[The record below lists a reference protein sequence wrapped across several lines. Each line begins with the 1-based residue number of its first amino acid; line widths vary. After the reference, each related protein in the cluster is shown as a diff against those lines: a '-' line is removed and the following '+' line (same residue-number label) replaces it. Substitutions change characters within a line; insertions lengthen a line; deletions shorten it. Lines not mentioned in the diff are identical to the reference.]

1 MENILQGI
9 ETIYYLTA
17 GPILVYLAYKGLGQI
32 KVAKENSRINSK
44 REAFKTAAE
53 QCTIYAD
60 KIVPLAQ
67 NFKEELKANNNS
79 FLESFKVTFTEKG
92 FNIKLEKE
100 IKQDDIDQL
109 NKSEHLTHLI
119 NSLEGYSVF
128 YISGV
133 AAEKV
138 GYITTGQS
146 FVRLVKEL
154 MPFIGPSFK
163 EGHYKNL
170 MLLFFMWHNRLEK
183 EKLELKKKEI
193 EDKLNKQGKGMD
205 IEPIGMKNKV

>member
-1 MENILQGI
+1 M
-9 ETIYYLTA
+9 
-17 GPILVYLAYKGLGQI
+17 
-32 KVAKENSRINSK
+32 
-44 REAFKTAAE
+44 
-53 QCTIYAD
+53 
-60 KIVPLAQ
+60 AQ
-67 NFKEELKANNNS
+67 NFEQELKENQNT

-100 IKQDDIDQL
+100 IKEDDVEQL
-109 NKSEHLTHLI
+109 NKSEFLSPLL

-146 FVRLVKEL
+146 FVLLVKEL

-163 EGHYKNL
+163 KGHYKNL

-183 EKLELKKKEI
+183 EKLELEKKEI

-205 IEPIGMKNKV
+205 IEPIGMKKKN